1 MHCYSATLLKQQSA
15 YRRSSNRQIMPT
27 QSWPVIVLES
37 WTLMMCAQR
46 RSSRNHVLD
55 WSEILDLIHDI
66 SHSMRPKTQNFIY
79 IMERKF
85 KVMFY
90 NTTTI
95 NQANDNISPQLLE
108 HKNNTISDVGNPCS
122 SIGQAHKC
130 GLYYDVHVAYVNE
143 TLSLPIRLKTEIYK
157 LNRFLRWHLV
167 MSKYELK

>member
-1 MHCYSATLLKQQSA
+1 MHCYSASSLKQQSA

-55 WSEILDLIHDI
+55 WSEILDLIHDF

-90 NTTTI
+90 NATTI
-95 NQANDNISPQLLE
+95 NQTNDNMRPLYTCTCCIRKWDTLTTHSLENRNLQIKPFPQMA
-108 HKNNTISDVGNPCS
+108 SGN
-122 SIGQAHKC
+122 
-130 GLYYDVHVAYVNE
+130 V
-143 TLSLPIRLKTEIYK
+143 EIWIKAEGY
-157 LNRFLRWHLV
+157 
-167 MSKYELK
+167 